1 MVAEASADILNDEEL
16 IITLGQS
23 KTTSDFI
30 NERMIVAEETAK
42 IIDATRESYRSVAK
56 RGSVLYFVIADLS
69 NVDTMYQYS
78 LEFFSK
84 LFVMRLEKSLKSPE
98 LEKRL
103 QILIED
109 VTRAFYFSICRGLFE
124 RDKLLYSFLNA
135 SSILRRNNDITID
148 EWNFFLRGSPTDYT
162 SKENQC
168 DFITNNLWYSLLGLE
183 ECHQNFKDLC

>member
-1 MVAEASADILNDEEL
+1 LVAEASADILNDEEL

-69 NVDTMYQYS
+69 NVDPMYQYS

-124 RDKLLYSFLNA
+124 R
-135 SSILRRNNDITID
+135 
-148 EWNFFLRGSPTDYT
+148 
-162 SKENQC
+162 
-168 DFITNNLWYSLLGLE
+168 
-183 ECHQNFKDLC
+183 